1 MPQDFDWDHFVK
13 LAGWHGVV
21 PFAWRYLKNSPDI
34 PPGVFAQLKS
44 AHAGNALKSLFLA
57 RELARLTR
65 LFDAAGIPTIT
76 FKGPVL
82 ALDAYG
88 DVTMRQFSDLDLLF
102 RQADLPRAATILI
115 GERYLPR
122 RYRPDAPAASLDR
135 YFEDEF
141 IRENATHLVDCHWEL
156 APRFFPYGPAGDAVW
171 DRAVR
176 RTVEGAEVSTLG
188 PIDLLLFLCVHG
200 TKHGWVSLGWV
211 CDLVQVL
218 RVNPAL
224 DVAELLAEARR
235 TGATRMLLL
244 GMMLAQKLLGAE
256 IPAPL
261 TLLCAADPTVIAL
274 GRGIAARMS
283 ANVDVRPDLF
293 AEWIVPLRTIEGLGA
308 RAAYIA
314 RRAIRPTIEDCE
326 FLPLPDALY
335 PLYYVLRPFRLLI
348 QQAQRVLR
356 DVPMVAPFR
365 PRKLPP

>member
-1 MPQDFDWDHFVK
+1 MPHDFDWDHFVR
-13 LAGWHGVV
+13 LARWHGVV
-21 PFAWRYLKNSPDI
+21 PFAWRYLKNAPDV
-34 PPGVFAQLKS
+34 PPGAFAQLKS
-44 AHAGNALKSLFLA
+44 AHAGNALNSLFLA

-65 LFDAAGIPTIT
+65 LFDAAGIQTIA

-88 DVTMRQFSDLDLLF
+88 DLTMRQFSDLDLLF
-102 RQADLPRAATILI
+102 RRADVPRAATILI

-122 RYRPDAPAASLDR
+122 RYRPDAPAASLER

-141 IRENATHLVDCHWEL
+141 IRENKTHLVDCHWEL
-156 APRFFPYGPAGDAVW
+156 APRYFPYGPAGEAVW
-171 DRAVR
+171 HRAVR

-224 DVAELLAEARR
+224 NIAELLAEARR

-261 TLLCAADPTVIAL
+261 TLLCAADPSVIAL
-274 GRGIAARMS
+274 GRGIAARMF
-283 ANVDVRPDLF
+283 AKVDLRPGLF
-293 AEWIVPLRTIEGLGA
+293 AEWIVPLRTIEGRGA

-326 FLPLPDALY
+326 FIPLPDALY
-335 PLYYVLRPFRLLI
+335 PLYYALRPLRLLI

-356 DVPMVAPFR
+356 DVPTVEPFR